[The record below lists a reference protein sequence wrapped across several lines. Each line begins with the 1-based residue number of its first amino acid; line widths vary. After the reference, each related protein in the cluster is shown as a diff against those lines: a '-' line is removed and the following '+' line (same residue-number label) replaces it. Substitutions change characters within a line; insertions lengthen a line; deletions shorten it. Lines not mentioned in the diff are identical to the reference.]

1 MGERDFVRVGQALK
15 PVGLRGEL
23 KVLPHTERPEN
34 FLGFRRLF
42 LGAEG
47 GERREYR
54 VSRAR
59 LSGGAVV
66 LTLAGCADRNAA
78 EALRGQSLWLA
89 TDDLPEA
96 EPGAHYLH
104 ELMGKTA
111 YRETEPLG
119 RIEAVLDSPAHPLL
133 VVRGEGREWLIPAV
147 RAFIAEVGA
156 ESVRFELPPGLLE
169 INADIEAE
177 T

>member
-47 GERREYR
+47 GERCEYG

-66 LTLAGCADRNAA
+66 LALAGCADRNAA

-111 YRETEPLG
+111 YQGDAPDPLG

-133 VVRGEGREWLIPAV
+133 VIRSDGREWLVPAA

-156 ESVRFELPPGLLE
+156 ESVRFELPPGLLD
-169 INADIEAE
+169 INAE